1 MILMSN
7 NKTRRNKKGKTWKQT
22 HREGT
27 KGRQN
32 IEKLTAK
39 KK

>member
-1 MILMSN
+1 MILTSN
-7 NKTRRNKKGKTWKQT
+7 NNTRRNIKEKNWKQT
-22 HREGT
+22 HREGK